1 MGLPLHTRVLEKPLK
16 ILYFGPKDKFNE
28 ACHTIGGKIG
38 KKRKK
43 VLRQPN
49 LTVKS
54 FSLERTLQ
62 WHVSFAPRISDA
74 GQFRGFRKGGG

>member
-38 KKRKK
+38 KKEKK

-54 FSLERTLQ
+54 FSLERT
-62 WHVSFAPRISDA
+62 HCSSTKFFALRNSVA
-74 GQFRGFRKGGG
+74 EQSNKNFTS